1 MSCNMQS
8 RVSDAAG
15 AETSAAAAAS
25 VPVAA
30 PLLDTSMHAAQTQA
44 RTQHKPP
51 CQAASLKAAVALVG
65 EPFHCPA
72 SSAEG
77 E

>member
-1 MSCNMQS
+1 MQHCMLNVMQHAIAGT
-8 RVSDAAG
+8 VSDAAG

-51 CQAASLKAAVALVG
+51 CQAASLKAAVAVVG
-65 EPFHCPA
+65 ETWR
-72 SSAEG
+72 
-77 E
+77 